1 VRSIRLSLLFYFLG
15 LLAIALGAASV
26 LAYQTAQRTLN
37 DKKETT
43 EKLVQAQFEER
54 CRKENERFDNALLAR
69 AENLAQFAQLQF
81 DWGRARHAPF
91 LFHWNQT
98 SQYPEARMALGL
110 ASLGL
115 IPNGHVMAPIWM
127 GQGSKNFFFLDLS
140 KSSGTEIKLQESDLL
155 QPVEKVTEFFQ
166 ISNAWGSTYR
176 SQSLGPNSFPFDFQ
190 KFGGE
195 QVLHWEFDE
204 STVGGASVRRVW
216 FKAAAAR
223 VLRPVRPPPGP
234 RPEPRGPR
242 PESGRGPG
250 IGPPR
255 NDLEFRVPIFVQC
268 AWDTRQRDADLKSF
282 QGNRAEELDRIEG
295 ETATSL
301 QSIRARL
308 LLISTITFLATVLG
322 SVWLVR
328 YGLSPLRR
336 LSEAVSQ
343 VSTKDFRLPF
353 APRRLPAELKPI
365 VEHLK
370 GTLEML
376 KRAFAREKQA
386 TADISHE
393 LRTPL
398 AALLTTTEIAL
409 RKPRSTDEYRELLQ
423 DCQLSAQQMN
433 QAIDRMLAL
442 ARLDAGVDTMR
453 PQAVDVSTLAEQCA
467 AVVRPLAEARHLTL
481 TVHRKGPAEINAD
494 PDKLREVLNNL
505 LHNAIQY
512 NRPNG
517 FIDLLV
523 TRNNGHL
530 QMEVSDTGIGIP
542 AEARE
547 HIFERFY
554 RADPSRGADGLH
566 TGLGL
571 AIVKGYVDLM
581 GGSIDVESVEGQ
593 GSTFRVQL
601 PVR

>member
-43 EKLVQAQFEER
+43 EKLVNDQFARNCDEALLNQAQ
-54 CRKENERFDNALLAR
+54 ALAR
-69 AENLAQFAQLQF
+69 IVQLQF
-81 DWGRARHAPF
+81 SQNWKYLVQRNVGVIGFTAVPNGGLTPHLWMDRRGERNVWAVPILSALSEQIRRNPLPPEIKLDPSELQGDLIHPADGQVAEYFQIDSGRGSSYSSP
-91 LFHWNQT
+91 
-98 SQYPEARMALGL
+98 
-110 ASLGL
+110 SLGTR
-115 IPNGHVMAPIWM
+115 
-127 GQGSKNFFFLDLS
+127 FFFLD
-140 KSSGTEIKLQESDLL
+140 
-155 QPVEKVTEFFQ
+155 V
-166 ISNAWGSTYR
+166 NAFA
-176 SQSLGPNSFPFDFQ
+176 PD
-190 KFGGE
+190 E
-195 QVLHWEFDE
+195 VLHWEFND
-204 STVGGASVRRVW
+204 TFLQPDGVPVRRVIL
-216 FKAAAAR
+216 KASAAR
-223 VLRPVRPPPGP
+223 LPPPPPP
-234 RPEPRGPR
+234 RHERGPNPERGGGR
-242 PESGRGPG
+242 PFSPGPDRNS
-250 IGPPR
+250 R
-255 NDLEFRVPIFVQC
+255 NDNWQPRFPIFIQC
-268 AWDTRQRDADLKSF
+268 AYETAKRDQVFAAFAK
-282 QGNRAEELDRIEG
+282 NRDEELARNEDEV
-295 ETATSL
+295 ATSL

-370 GTLEML
+370 GTLDML

-409 RKPRSTDEYRELLQ
+409 RKPRSTEEYRELLQ

-481 TVHRKGPAEINAD
+481 TVHRKGPAEISAD
-494 PDKLREVLNNL
+494 PDKLREILNNL